1 MASEERE
8 RDRLLL
14 ERERQER
21 IEEIER
27 LREMLKSDVDASTQ
41 DGDPDIYERERNL
54 AFLEEA
60 EQRLEAIEAALRAL
74 ERGTYG
80 LCERCGRPIERERLE
95 ALPDTT
101 LCLGCQ
107 REVERLARQARRMV

>member
-1 MASEERE
+1 MASEGRE
-8 RDRLLL
+8 HDRLVL
-14 ERERQER
+14 ERERQDR
-21 IEEIER
+21 LEEIAR
-27 LREMLKSDVDASTQ
+27 LRELLKSDVDASTQ

-60 EQRLEAIEAALRAL
+60 EQRLEAIEVALRAL

-80 LCERCGRPIERERLE
+80 LCARCGRQIEEERLD

-101 LCLGCQ
+101 LCLSCQ
-107 REVERLARQARRMV
+107 REVERLARQARRQI